1 MSIIFARNANAH
13 QIVCVNDPYTD
24 IATKDNERDL
34 RVQGK
39 THVPNIYMEPND
51 PFPSATAFRTLLCGS
66 SNKRR
71 LQTLIG
77 SNLADFARNM
87 DVEVIYSVGSHCTN
101 LSNQQNMNQYSF
113 DQSEADTIIYS
124 IYAVL

>member
-39 THVPNIYMEPND
+39 THVPNIYMKPND
-51 PFPSATAFRTLLCGS
+51 PFPSATAFKTLLCGS

-71 LQTLIG
+71 LQTLVG
-77 SNLADFARNM
+77 SYLADFPRNM

-101 LSNQQNMNQYSF
+101 LSNEQNMNQYSF
-113 DQSEADTIIYS
+113 DQSEADTIIFS
-124 IYAVL
+124 IYGVL